1 MNSCPLCHQT
11 DTQSYWQDKWRR
23 YFQCQQCLLVFVHP
37 EDRLTSAQEK
47 SIYDLHQNHV
57 DDLGYQKFLQRLS
70 QPLLERLPFKSK
82 GLDFGCGPGPAL
94 AKMLEQAGHQM
105 SLYDLYYYPNKE
117 SLTQTYDFIV
127 ATEVIE
133 HLYSPS
139 QVWEQWLR
147 LLSSQGYLGIM
158 TKLVKNV
165 DAFSTW
171 HYKND
176 RTHVVFFS
184 RETFE
189 FLAKR
194 DHLELEFFG
203 SDVILLRKGQHVS
216 Q

>member
-1 MNSCPLCHQT
+1 MNTCPLCHQA
-11 DTQSYWQDKWRR
+11 DAQPYWQDKWRR
-23 YFQCQQCLLVFVHP
+23 YFQCPQCQLVFVHP
-37 EDRLTSAQEK
+37 DDRLTAEQEK
-47 SIYDLHQNHV
+47 AIYDLHQNDV
-57 DDLGYQKFLQRLS
+57 EDLGYQRFLTRIS
-70 QPLLERLPFKSK
+70 EPLLAKLANNQK

-94 AKMLEQAGHQM
+94 AHMLSQAGHQM
-105 SLYDLYYYPNKE
+105 SVYDLYYYPDKQVLA
-117 SLTQTYDFIV
+117 STYDFVV

-139 QVWEQWLR
+139 QVWQQWLS
-147 LLSSQGYLGIM
+147 LLKPQGYLGIM
-158 TKLVKNV
+158 TKLVKDV
-165 DAFSTW
+165 DAFSKW

-176 RTHVVFFS
+176 KTHVVFFS

-216 Q
+216 